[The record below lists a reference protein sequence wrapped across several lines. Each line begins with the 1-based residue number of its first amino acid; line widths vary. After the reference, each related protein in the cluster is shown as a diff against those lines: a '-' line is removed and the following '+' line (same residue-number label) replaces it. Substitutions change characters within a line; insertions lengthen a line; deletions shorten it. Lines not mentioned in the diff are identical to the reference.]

1 MSEMGQKQTFGDVG
15 SMAALPLKA
24 DIDRYGGRRVL
35 CFKSALR
42 PQGRDQQDQ
51 EEGEQRDHSAPTL
64 GDSLT

>member
-1 MSEMGQKQTFGDVG
+1 MRAV
-15 SMAALPLKA
+15 LKA
-24 DIDRYGGRRVL
+24 QGMDAAAHFTPQHDQLMPERRVL

-42 PQGRDQQDQ
+42 LQARDQQGQ